1 MALLPCTH
9 CRRHVELTSA
19 ACPFCGGALALV
31 APEVRPVAGRLRRGA
46 VAALG
51 ASAILVGC
59 SSGDGGQVVALY
71 GVPPSDSA
79 VDGAADSTADTGA
92 ADSGP
97 SDMGSDFALYGA
109 PTDTGTPD
117 TTPDTGSSDAGDAA
131 ADTKETG
138 IAPPYGIPPSDAG

>member
-1 MALLPCTH
+1 MALVPCTH
-9 CRRHVELTSA
+9 CRRHVQVASA

-31 APEVRPVAGRLRRGA
+31 APVMRPVAARLRRGA

-79 VDGAADSTADTGA
+79 VDGTADSTTDTGADTGA

-109 PTDTGTPD
+109 PTDTGTL
-117 TTPDTGSSDAGDAA
+117 DAGDAA

-138 IAPPYGIPPSDAG
+138 VAPPYGLPPSDAG